1 MDTTAYL
8 LIITVLSII
17 LLLVLVIYIRIH
29 AFVSLLLVSAAVGLA
44 AGMPFR
50 DLLRSIQD
58 GMGGILGYIAIIVGL
73 GAILGKLLEV
83 SGGAE
88 TMAGYIVKTFGTK
101 RSPWALVF
109 VGFIISIPVFIDVG
123 FIILVPI
130 VYTLAKKS
138 GLSVLHFAIP
148 LLAGM
153 AVTHSFIPPTPG
165 PVAVSEILGAP
176 LGLVIIFGTIAGIPT
191 AILAGPIFGK
201 YIGRKIIAGPPEYLE
216 TTVQKDLSGSR
227 KDFFMVLFVIMLP
240 LVLILG
246 ASVFDVLVKKDV
258 IPQENYMAKLFQFLG
273 HPFSALAIATL
284 VAVYFLG
291 IRKGFKGKQIM
302 KFSDR
307 ALAPAGL
314 IILVTGAGGVFK
326 QILIES
332 GAGEALAEI
341 LLSNRTAPVFLAYL
355 LAVII
360 RVTQGSATVAMI
372 TSAGMMAPIMQEMAI
387 SDESRAIIVIAIA
400 SGATMLSHVNDS
412 GFWLVSKY
420 LGLSEKQTLQSWTVM
435 ESIISVAGFTASLLL
450 YFFFSS

>member
-1 MDTTAYL
+1 MDTTIYL
-8 LIITVLSII
+8 LIITLLSII
-17 LLLVLVIYIRIH
+17 LLLVLIIYFRIH

-44 AGMPFR
+44 AGMPFK
-50 DLLRSIQD
+50 DLLKSIQD

-73 GAILGKLLEV
+73 GAILGKLLEI

-88 TMAGYIVKTFGTK
+88 AMAGYIVRRFGT
-101 RSPWALVF
+101 RRAPWALVF
-109 VGFIISIPVFIDVG
+109 IGFIVCIPVFIDVG

-130 VYTLAKKS
+130 VYTLARKS
-138 GLSVLHFAIP
+138 GLSVLHYAIP

-176 LGLVIIFGTIAGIPT
+176 LGWVIIIGTIAGIPT
-191 AILAGPIFGK
+191 AIVAGPFFGR
-201 YIGRKIIAGPPEYLE
+201 YISRRIIVGPPEFVE
-216 TTVQKDLSGSR
+216 SAPHKDLSENR
-227 KDFFMVLFVIMLP
+227 KDFFMALFVIMLP
-240 LVLILG
+240 LLLIL
-246 ASVFDVLVKKDV
+246 ASTVFDVLAKNKY
-258 IPQENYMAKLFQFLG
+258 ISEENYMVNLFRFLG

-284 VAVYFLG
+284 VAAYFLG
-291 IRKGFKGKQIM
+291 IRKGFKGRQIM
-302 KFSDR
+302 KFSDK

-332 GAGEALAEI
+332 GAGEALAGI
-341 LLSNRTAPVFLAYL
+341 LLSYRIAPIVLAYL

-372 TSAGMMAPIMQEMAI
+372 TSAGMIGPVIQEMQI
-387 SDESRAIIVIAIA
+387 SDAHRAIIVIAIA

-412 GFWLVSKY
+412 GFWLVCKY
-420 LGLSEKQTLQSWTVM
+420 LGMTEKQTLQSWTVM
-435 ESIISVAGFTASLLL
+435 ETIISVTGFAAACLL
-450 YFFFSS
+450 YLLIR